1 MVQVVIKLIKL
12 TADLI
17 IVLTVCT
24 IMFVLAAR
32 INAFEQFFVWS
43 RRYERW
49 QVDELVTLAVLL
61 LIALSIFSWRGW
73 RSLGREIAQRK
84 QKEAELSQRNQELS
98 MVYAIALASTR
109 DPSVTSIVHNTLAEL
124 MRTLSLPLG
133 CIYLKRGAKFV
144 LQSYRGYSDEQVEL
158 LKELDPSTHP
168 WLMDVKVV
176 REPIDRAS
184 GEIGPWDKAHGIQS
198 WVSVP
203 MKTRNE
209 VIGAI
214 RLASPDINRFTPA
227 ELSLITGVASQVTT
241 VLEAKGLEQR
251 LLHAQKMESI
261 GRLAGGVAHDFNN
274 LLTAM
279 TGYTTLSLEMIPEE
293 NPAHDFLQELQKSVE
308 RAANLNKQL
317 LAFAR
322 RQVTEPKVIDLNEL
336 ILDVG
341 KMLRRLI
348 SEDIELVIRSAADP
362 CIVKVD
368 PGQLTQVLV
377 NMAVNARDA
386 MPQGGTL
393 TIETA
398 RANLHLD
405 ESTLQPQGDATPAPY
420 VLLTVSDT
428 GTGMTEEV
436 KEHLFEPFFT
446 TKEKGKGT
454 GLGLATC
461 YGIVKQNNGHIQ
473 VQSELGEGTT
483 FRIYFP
489 EATEKPVS
497 IHAKQ
502 TQQMQRGVE
511 TILLVEDEPS
521 VRELASHILRQLG
534 YTVLEA
540 ESGEQALSL
549 VQQREQTPIH
559 LLLSDVV
566 MPRMSGRE
574 LMQKLHALRPELK
587 VLLMSGYADE
597 AVARHGVMEPGVA
610 FLQKPFSPEALASKV
625 REILDRQRAP
635 ANQS

>member
-1 MVQVVIKLIKL
+1 MVQVAIKFIKL
-12 TADLI
+12 TADLL
-17 IVLTVCT
+17 IVLTICT

-32 INAFEQFFVWS
+32 INAFEQFFIWS

-49 QVDELVTLAVLL
+49 QVDELFTLALML

-73 RSLGREIAQRK
+73 RSLGREIKQRK

-98 MVYAIALASTR
+98 MLYAIALASTR

-124 MRTLSLPLG
+124 MRTLDMPLG
-133 CIYLKRGAKFV
+133 SIYLKRGAKFV
-144 LQSYRGYSDEQVEL
+144 LQSYRGYSDEQVESL
-158 LKELDPSTHP
+158 RELDPSIHP
-168 WLMDVKVV
+168 WLVDVKVV
-176 REPIDRAS
+176 REPIDRTS
-184 GEIGPWDKAHGIQS
+184 GEIGPWDKAYGIQS
-198 WVSVP
+198 WASVP

-214 RLASPDINRFTPA
+214 RLASPDINRFTTT
-227 ELSLITGVASQVTT
+227 ELSLIAGVANQVTT
-241 VLEAKGLEQR
+241 VLESKGLEQR
-251 LLHAQKMESI
+251 LLQAQKMESI

-279 TGYTTLSLEMIPEE
+279 TGYTTLSLEMIPSDDPVRE
-293 NPAHDFLQELQKSVE
+293 FLQELQKSVD
-308 RAANLNKQL
+308 RATNLNKQL

-322 RQVTEPKVIDLNEL
+322 RQVSEPKVIDLNEL

-341 KMLRRLI
+341 NMLRRLI
-348 SEDIELVIRSAADP
+348 SEDIELIIRPATEP
-362 CIVKVD
+362 CTVKVD

-386 MPQGGTL
+386 MPQGGRL

-398 RANLHLD
+398 RVHASLDDPELHRRS
-405 ESTLQPQGDATPAPY
+405 EATPGQHI
-420 VLLTVSDT
+420 LLSISDT
-428 GTGMTEEV
+428 GTGMSDEV

-454 GLGLATC
+454 SLGLATC
-461 YGIVKQNNGHIQ
+461 YGIIKQNNGHIQ

-483 FRIYFP
+483 FKIYFP
-489 EATEKPVS
+489 HTTEAPISLQT
-497 IHAKQ
+497 KQ
-502 TQQMQRGVE
+502 TQPMQRGVE

-521 VRELASHILRQLG
+521 VRELTTHILRQLG

-540 ESGEQALSL
+540 DSGEQALRL
-549 VQQREQTPIH
+549 VQQHNQVPIH

-574 LMQKLHALRPELK
+574 LMQKLHALRPDVK
-587 VLLMSGYADE
+587 VLLMSGYADD
-597 AVARHGVMEPGVA
+597 AIARHGALEPSVG

-625 REILDRQRAP
+625 REVLDGQPRA
-635 ANQS
+635 N

>member
-241 VLEAKGLEQR
+241 VLEAKALEQR

-261 GRLAGGVAHDFNN
+261 GQLAGGVAHDFNN

-308 RAANLNKQL
+308 RTANLNKQL

-322 RQVTEPKVIDLNEL
+322 RQVSEPKVIDLNEL

-398 RANLHLD
+398 RANVHLD
-405 ESTLQPQGDATPAPY
+405 ESNLQPQGDATPAPY

-549 VQQREQTPIH
+549 VQQHEQTPIH

-597 AVARHGVMEPGVA
+597 AIARHGVMEPGVA

>member
-1 MVQVVIKLIKL
+1 MVQVAIKFIKL
-12 TADLI
+12 TADLL
-17 IVLTVCT
+17 IVLTICT

-32 INAFEQFFVWS
+32 INAFEQFFIWS

-49 QVDELVTLAVLL
+49 QVDELFTLALML

-73 RSLGREIAQRK
+73 RSLGREIKQRK

-98 MVYAIALASTR
+98 MLYAIALASTR

-124 MRTLSLPLG
+124 MRTLDMPLG
-133 CIYLKRGAKFV
+133 SIYLKRGAKFV
-144 LQSYRGYSDEQVEL
+144 LQSYRGYSDEQVESL
-158 LKELDPSTHP
+158 RELDPSIHP
-168 WLMDVKVV
+168 WLVDVKVV
-176 REPIDRAS
+176 REPIDRTS
-184 GEIGPWDKAHGIQS
+184 GEIGPWDKAYGIQS
-198 WVSVP
+198 WASVP

-214 RLASPDINRFTPA
+214 RLASPDINRFTTT
-227 ELSLITGVASQVTT
+227 ELSLIAGVANQVTT
-241 VLEAKGLEQR
+241 VLESKGLEQR
-251 LLHAQKMESI
+251 LLQAQKMESI

-279 TGYTTLSLEMIPEE
+279 TGYTTLSLEMIPSDDPVRE
-293 NPAHDFLQELQKSVE
+293 FLQELQKSVD
-308 RAANLNKQL
+308 RATNLNKQL

-322 RQVTEPKVIDLNEL
+322 RQVSEPKVIDLNEL

-341 KMLRRLI
+341 NMLRRLI
-348 SEDIELVIRSAADP
+348 SEDIELIIRPATEP
-362 CIVKVD
+362 CTVKVD

-386 MPQGGTL
+386 MPQGGRL

-398 RANLHLD
+398 RVHASLDDPELHRRS
-405 ESTLQPQGDATPAPY
+405 EATPGQHI
-420 VLLTVSDT
+420 LLSISDT
-428 GTGMTEEV
+428 GTGMSDEV

-461 YGIVKQNNGHIQ
+461 YGIIKQNNGHIQ

-483 FRIYFP
+483 FKIYFP
-489 EATEKPVS
+489 HTTEAPISLQT
-497 IHAKQ
+497 KQ
-502 TQQMQRGVE
+502 TQPMQRGVE

-521 VRELASHILRQLG
+521 VRELTTHILRQLG

-540 ESGEQALSL
+540 DSGEQALRL
-549 VQQREQTPIH
+549 VQQHNQVPIH

-574 LMQKLHALRPELK
+574 LMQKLHALRPDVK
-587 VLLMSGYADE
+587 VLLMSGYADD
-597 AVARHGVMEPGVA
+597 AIARHGALEPSVG

-625 REILDRQRAP
+625 REVLDGQPRA
-635 ANQS
+635 N